1 MKKIIP
7 ALCIGFLLCFVL
19 NAYMDNT
26 KTALANG
33 VIRLHVVAN
42 SDSKADQALKLK
54 VRDRILLECG
64 GEFSTS
70 NNIDA
75 VSADICTSL
84 SYIKKIAEDE
94 IVKNGYDYAV
104 DVSYGTQ
111 SFPRKSYGD
120 ITFPEGEYQALKVV
134 IGQGNGKNWW
144 CVLFPP
150 LCFVDEACVSV
161 DTQSQDYLKNQLGKS
176 TYSMVTDGV
185 EFKLKSYE
193 LWQSGKELVSNAMIQ
208 LGLK

>member
-7 ALCIGFLLCFVL
+7 ALCIGFIICYVL
-19 NAYMDNT
+19 NVYMDNT

-42 SDSKADQALKLK
+42 SDSDADQALKLK

-64 GEFSTS
+64 NEFCTS
-70 NNIDA
+70 NSIDA
-75 VSADICTSL
+75 VSADICTNL
-84 SYIKKIAEDE
+84 SYIKKIAMDE
-94 IVKNGYDYAV
+94 IKKNGYDYAV

-111 SFPRKSYGD
+111 SFPRKSYGS
-120 ITFPEGEYQALKVV
+120 ITFPEGDYRALKVV
-134 IGQGNGKNWW
+134 IGQGSGQNWW

-161 DTQSQDYLKNQLGKS
+161 DNSSQQYLKQQLGND
-176 TYSMVTDGV
+176 TYQMVTGGV
-185 EFKLKSYE
+185 EFRLKSYE
-193 LWQSGKELVSNAMIQ
+193 LWQSGKELVSTAIAYIKN
-208 LGLK
+208 